1 MIKKKSGKS
10 KMCCLG
16 VTLCC
21 IFVSP
26 LLVCGFL
33 QELKECSGHVFVD
46 SVPEFCLP
54 EVSFFKAFLK
64 NLTPFNRMGE
74 TC

>member
-1 MIKKKSGKS
+1 MLCFCVSS
-10 KMCCLG
+10 VG
-16 VTLCC
+16 V
-21 IFVSP
+21 
-26 LLVCGFL
+26 GFS

-54 EVSFFKAFLK
+54 EVSLFKALLK
-64 NLTPFNRMGE
+64 NLIPFKHVGE